1 MKKHVVFVFFM
12 LGLLSFW
19 QWFFFELKE
28 HFSGSRELQVENSRL
43 KVSVN
48 RERAKTDLAAYK
60 FELFRQ
66 NVAKIIPTV
75 NELKVREESVRSLA
89 SVVQN
94 ESPEFLRAAEVE
106 SKIRL
111 IKDHFADRKYKQVVQ
126 SANEL
131 LATDPFTPELVT
143 LYFMLTESYF
153 QLHELGQCVQVS
165 QKMMKLFPENE
176 KTGMSMLR
184 VGMLLKE
191 KNRSQEAK
199 ETWLIV
205 SSAYQSK
212 ELKDQAQKLIASLEH
227 GQ

>member
-19 QWFFFELKE
+19 QWVFFELKE
-28 HFSGSRELQVENSRL
+28 YFSGSRELQVENSRL
-43 KVSVN
+43 KVSVD
-48 RERAKTDLAAYK
+48 RERAKTDLTAYK

-75 NELKVREESVRSLA
+75 NELKVKEESVRSLA

-106 SKIRL
+106 SKIRV
-111 IKDHFADRKYKQVVQ
+111 IKDHFADRKYKLVVQ
-126 SANEL
+126 STNEL
-131 LATDPFTPELVT
+131 LASDPVTPELVT

-176 KTGMSMLR
+176 KTGMAMLR